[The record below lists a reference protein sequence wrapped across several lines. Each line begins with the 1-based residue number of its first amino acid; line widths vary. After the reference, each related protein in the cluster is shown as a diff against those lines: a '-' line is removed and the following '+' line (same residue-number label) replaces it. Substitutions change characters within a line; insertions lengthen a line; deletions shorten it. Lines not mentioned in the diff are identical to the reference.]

1 MSERHCFTDRYVKG
15 VRPAPEGV
23 RLEIY
28 DTIVPSLMLR
38 VTPSGAKSYAVN
50 ARWAG
55 KAGKRTIGATKRV
68 SLKEARET
76 ARAWLELA
84 QQGKDPAELTRKAR
98 EADALTFGAVMEEFI
113 KRHVSR
119 LRKAR
124 DMEREIRKELMPR
137 FAKRPVSAITRK
149 DITKML
155 REIRDRGAVFQ
166 AHHVFGHARKF
177 YSWAMAQ
184 EDEFDVQAS
193 PCAGINPKELIG
205 EKRHRERELD
215 DAEIRA
221 VWKAAERMGYPVGSV
236 WRLLMLTACRKT
248 EVAGAMWS
256 EFDNKLWTIPPE
268 RFKTGKTHIVP
279 LSDDALGL
287 LEQLPRWDAGDYLFS
302 TTGGVKPVNGFSKA
316 KSRLDELAAEE
327 LGRELEPWVT
337 HDIRRTVRTRLSQ
350 LKIEERVAEKVL
362 GHEKKGITKV
372 YDRWEFLDER
382 REALEAWA
390 HKLRTIIEPP
400 PPGKVLDIE
409 EGRRARA

>member
-55 KAGKRTIGATKRV
+55 KAGKRTIGTTKRV

-98 EADALTFGAVMEEFI
+98 ETDALTFGAVMEEFI

-119 LRKAR
+119 LRKAG

-149 DITKML
+149 DITRML
-155 REIRDRGAVFQ
+155 REIRDRGAIFQ

-221 VWKAAERMGYPVGSV
+221 VWKAAERMGYPMGSV

-256 EFDNKLWTIPPE
+256 EFDNTLWTIPPK

-279 LSDDALGL
+279 LSDDTLGL

-382 REALEAWA
+382 RQALAAWA
-390 HKLRTIIEPP
+390 HKLRNIIEQP
-400 PPGKVLDIE
+400 PPGKVLDIK